1 MRAILKREFRSYFN
15 SVIGYAFAG
24 FLLLVVG
31 IMVSWIS
38 MYNKDPFIGYSL
50 QYAYVTVVFMI
61 LVPMITM
68 RTFAEERR
76 TKTDQLLLTSPVS
89 VTGIV
94 IGKYL
99 ALLGVLLVPL
109 IVICIYPLVLSQF
122 GTVYYAVSY
131 TSILGFFLMGC
142 AYMAIGMFVSS
153 LTENQIISAVGT
165 FAILLIS
172 FMMSSLVKIV
182 SSSAGMSFGVLL
194 VIFALAAATLY
205 QQTKSWIAAVA
216 VGGVLEAVTIILYL
230 VKAEWFDGL
239 LKDVML
245 HLSLNSYYDYFVS
258 GYFELKAV
266 VFYLT
271 VAGFFVF
278 LTVQSIQKRRWS

>member
-15 SVIGYAFAG
+15 SMIGYAFAG

-31 IMVSWIS
+31 IMFSWIS
-38 MYNKDPFIGYSL
+38 MFNKDPFIGYSL
-50 QYAYVTVVFMI
+50 QYSYVTVVFMI

-68 RTFAEERR
+68 RAFAEERR

-94 IGKYL
+94 LGKYL
-99 ALLGVLLVPL
+99 ALLGVLLVPM
-109 IVICIYPLVLSQF
+109 IIICIYPLILSQF
-122 GTVYYAVSY
+122 GTVYYATSY
-131 TSILGFFLMGC
+131 ASILGFFLMGMT
-142 AYMAIGMFVSS
+142 YMAIGMFVSS
-153 LTENQIISAVGT
+153 LTENQIISAVAT
-165 FAILLIS
+165 FAVLLLS
-172 FMMSSLVKIV
+172 FMMKSLVKIV
-182 SSSAGMSFGVLL
+182 SSNASVSFGILVVVFAAVAWLL
-194 VIFALAAATLY
+194 Y
-205 QQTKSWIAAVA
+205 HQTKSWIAAV
-216 VGGVLEAVTIILYL
+216 VTGGVLEAVTIILYL
-230 VKAEWFDGL
+230 VNDSLFDGL
-239 LKDVML
+239 LKSIMM
-245 HLSLNSYYDYFVS
+245 HLSLNSYYDYFIG

>member
-15 SVIGYAFAG
+15 SMIGYAFAG

-31 IMVSWIS
+31 IMFSWIS

-50 QYAYVTVVFMI
+50 QYSYVTVVFMI

-94 IGKYL
+94 LGKYL
-99 ALLGVLLVPL
+99 ALLGVLLIPL
-109 IVICIYPLVLSQF
+109 LIICVYPIILTQF
-122 GTVYYAVSY
+122 GEVYFAVSY
-131 TSILGFFLMGC
+131 ISILGFFLMGM
-142 AYMAIGMFVSS
+142 AYMAVGMFVSS

-165 FAILLIS
+165 FAVLLLS
-172 FMMSSLVKIV
+172 FMMKSLVKIV
-182 SSSAGMSFGVLL
+182 SSSAEMSFGVLL
-194 VIFALAAATLY
+194 VVFALAAWALY
-205 QQTKSWIAAVA
+205 HQTRSWIAAVVA
-216 VGGVLEAVTIILYL
+216 GGVLEAATIILYIVNDGL
-230 VKAEWFDGL
+230 FDGL
-239 LKDVML
+239 LKNIML
-245 HLSLNSYYDYFVS
+245 HLSLNSYYDYFVG